1 MAAYLSLLVVFV
13 LAVLLIGGILVL
25 SHLLNPQRSTN
36 PAKGEAYECGI
47 IPKGDARAPVSIRFF
62 VMALLFLIFDIEVV
76 FLFPW
81 AVVYHKLMLLGWI
94 EMVIFLGILLVGYFY
109 AWGQGAFDWK

>member
-1 MAAYLSLLVVFV
+1 MAYLSLLIV
-13 LAVLLIGGILVL
+13 LGLAILLIGGILAF

-36 PAKGEAYECGI
+36 PSKNEPYECGI
-47 IPKGDARAPVSIRFF
+47 IPTGDARAPISIRFF

-81 AVVYHKLMLLGWI
+81 AVVYHKLLILGWI
-94 EMVIFLGILLVGYFY
+94 EMVIFLGILLIGYFY